1 MCLLPLRTV
10 TGHGVNSNTK
20 DALHFAVGR
29 LLILRFLCY
38 NWHAA

>member
-20 DALHFAVGR
+20 DALHFAVLKWGV
-29 LLILRFLCY
+29 F
-38 NWHAA
+38 